1 MVVYPPPPGGGYW
14 RVRWREEGRRRE
26 TTARSRD
33 AAVARASDLV
43 ARLGLGAP
51 TNLRRAPGSALVT
64 HYLDPARR
72 PARGRAWS
80 ERHREEQEAYCRR
93 FVTPVIGSVECGGLT
108 RADFQRILER
118 AVTRSV
124 AEHLRRCLTA
134 LVAAGLEEGYLL
146 ARQDVLRGVHSYGG
160 PAGEQPTLELGR
172 LVEAADIPTA
182 TAVRALAAAAGEH
195 TRVWWHQLQI
205 LLVAY
210 SGLRWGEQAALTAD
224 RVDAAR
230 RRIVVDRQVLETR
243 RDLKL
248 APPKSRRR
256 RTTMF
261 PARTP
266 EGVDLAGLLDRR
278 LGELAVD
285 GLLFP
290 SPRDGGRGARTTAAT
305 SSTQRLEPQAGPDA
319 TTRLSCGRS
328 TRYAT
333 CSRPGPSP
341 SRVPGSKTSPASWAT
356 PLCASP
362 RTSASP
368 LRPTSTTASTKHG
381 MTARSPVEVGP
392 KCRGCSGQRL
402 AEVPQELIDG
412 ARRVPERR

>member
-1 MVVYPPPPGGGYW
+1 MATSERPRSKREALEFADGVVAYPPASAGGYW
-14 RVRWREEGRRRE
+14 RVRWREDGRRRE
-26 TTARSRD
+26 TTAGSRD

-51 TNLRRAPGSALVT
+51 TDLRRAPGSALVT
-64 HYLDPARR
+64 HYLNLARR

-93 FVTPVIGSVECGGLT
+93 FVTPIIGSVECNRLT
-108 RADFQRILER
+108 RADFQRILDR
-118 AVTRSV
+118 ATTRSV
-124 AEHLRRCLTA
+124 ADHLRRCRTA

-146 ARQDVLRGVHSYGG
+146 ARQDVLRGVHWYGG
-160 PAGEQPTLELGR
+160 RAGEEPTLERGR
-172 LVEAADIPTA
+172 LVEEADIPTA
-182 TAVRALAAAAGEH
+182 TAVHALAAAAGEH
-195 TRVWWHQLQI
+195 TGVWWRQLQI

-230 RRIVVDRQVLETR
+230 RRMVVDRQVLETR

-290 SPRDGGRGARTTAAT
+290 SPRGRWARRSNYRRNIFDPAARAAGWPRHDDATLVWTFHSLRHVFATWALAQPGARIEDVSRLLGHSTVRVTQDLYIAADADLYDRFY
-305 SSTQRLEPQAGPDA
+305 QA
-319 TTRLSCGRS
+319 TT
-328 TRYAT
+328 
-333 CSRPGPSP
+333 
-341 SRVPGSKTSPASWAT
+341 
-356 PLCASP
+356 
-362 RTSASP
+362 
-368 LRPTSTTASTKHG
+368 
-381 MTARSPVEVGP
+381 
-392 KCRGCSGQRL
+392 
-402 AEVPQELIDG
+402 
-412 ARRVPERR
+412 